1 MAEPRQKSLELP
13 AHLTRILPLW
23 QTPQWLAAE
32 RWRQVVYNLPVA
44 IDCRDALI
52 SDLHASDW
60 EIRARD
66 PKEEDALA
74 SDIEYYTNVL
84 NVDMGFALAGFDYWI
99 DKMSQD
105 MLTIPAGGNSEV
117 VRWPDGMGP
126 LSRPHPKGHV
136 FKLVYIDGASIFPTF
151 DKSFPIGQRI
161 QQDFI
166 NHVFFVPSEIARM
179 VISPRPE
186 LLRWGYGMAP
196 PEKIFLAITLLFRG
210 DQYYANLLLDTP
222 EAGVLDLM
230 DMSKD
235 AATDWVSSFKSLV
248 EGIDPMKIGVGYGH
262 TIPWA
267 WLPFGR
273 PPTEIMFDAT
283 YSKYAQ
289 IACAGYGLTLTDVG
303 LGDPQ
308 RTMAGSIRDERRSQR
323 SGFAVSREKV
333 RTMINN
339 VILPPYLKFVWVI
352 KDEEAKIQKAR
363 AFFLS
368 AQALAKA
375 KEADFLNSQ
384 EGQAQLVEEGH
395 ITVEVEPPEE
405 PVVPPQLRP
414 PGGDNEVSQAQD
426 EADRVP
432 PSEGG
437 VGDIEG
443 RQQQRAELGEERIA
457 AAPKDSPKFDQL
469 AQVMRDGFADM
480 IRNADQPRILK
491 LVKAATRALFPDIT
505 QAVIALSDTELPLW
519 IEQRALFW
527 FGEPSEF
534 DDLAGVR
541 KAGEDVLSEL
551 DDLLEGDEWWLL
563 VPGAASGIDLILRLA
578 YEEGAVEAAGVAQEL
593 LYTEGLVASPD
604 IIGLNFSLTN
614 PTTLAQLEKSAAQLV
629 TRVNEGTKFFIK
641 RIVTA
646 GVEEGLS
653 SPAIAQMIRD
663 GVGVEEVLREAGYTE
678 GTVRRVQEEIGRMAE
693 MRTNSIVNT
702 EIAQA
707 ETEGRVGQW
716 DAMGLTRKAWM
727 HTGPTGVNDPCPVCA
742 INIEMGFVP
751 MDFMYESV
759 FGASSIL
766 GPPAHPQVD
775 HCHIVFDE
783 NELISR
789 SGELVP
795 WSGD

>member
-44 IDCRDALI
+44 IDCRGVLI
-52 SDLHASDW
+52 DDLQASDW
-60 EIRARD
+60 EVMARD

-74 SDIEYYTNVL
+74 LDIEHYTNIL
-84 NVDMGFALAGFDYWI
+84 NVDMGFAMTGFDYWI
-99 DKMSQD
+99 DVMGQD

-117 VRWPDGMGP
+117 VRWSDGMGP

-136 FKLVYIDGASIFPTF
+136 FKIVYVDGASIFPTF
-151 DKSFPIGQRI
+151 DKLFPIGQRI

-166 NHVFFVPSEIARM
+166 NHVFFQSNEIARM

-235 AATDWVSSFKSLV
+235 SARDWVSSFKSLV
-248 EGIDPMKIGVGYGH
+248 EGIDPMKIGVGYEH
-262 TIPWA
+262 EKA
-267 WLPFGR
+267 WNWISFGR
-273 PPTEIMFDAT
+273 PPTEMMFDTT
-283 YSKYAQ
+283 YLKYSQ
-289 IACAGYGLTLTDVG
+289 ITCAGYGLTLTDVG

-323 SGFAVSREKV
+323 SGFAVAREKV
-333 RTMINN
+333 RTMIDTE
-339 VILPPYLKFVWVI
+339 ILPPYLKFVWVV

-368 AQALAKA
+368 AQALAKS
-375 KEADFLNSQ
+375 KEAGFLNRR

-395 ITVEVEPPEE
+395 VTVEVEPPEE
-405 PVVPPQLRP
+405 PVTPPQFQLP
-414 PGGDNEVSQAQD
+414 PAGDGADARD

-480 IRNADQPRILK
+480 LRNADQPRIKK
-491 LVKAATRALFPDIT
+491 LVKAATRALFPDTI
-505 QAVIALSDTELPLW
+505 QAMVELSDTELPLW
-519 IEQRALFW
+519 TEQRALFW
-527 FGEPSEF
+527 FNEPSEF
-534 DDLAGVR
+534 DDLPDVR
-541 KAGEDVLSEL
+541 KAGGEVLFEL
-551 DDLLEGDEWWLL
+551 DALLKGDEWWLL
-563 VPGAASGIDLILRLA
+563 TPGVASGIDLILRLA
-578 YEEGAVEAAGVAQEL
+578 YEEGATEAANVVQEL

-629 TRVNEGTKFFIK
+629 TRVNEGTKFFLK
-641 RIVTA
+641 RIITA

-663 GVGVEEVLREAGYTE
+663 GVGVEEILREAGYTE
-678 GTVRRVQEEIGRMAE
+678 GVVRQAQFEIGRMAE

-702 EIAQA
+702 EIARA

-716 DAMGLTRKAWM
+716 DQMGLTRKAWM
-727 HTGPTGVNDPCPVCA
+727 HTGPGGVNDPCPVCVA
-742 INIEMGFVP
+742 NIEMGFVP
-751 MDFMYESV
+751 IDFMYESV

-775 HCHIVFDE
+775 HCHIIFDE
-783 NELISR
+783 NELVSR
-789 SGELVP
+789 SGELEA
-795 WSGD
+795 WSGN